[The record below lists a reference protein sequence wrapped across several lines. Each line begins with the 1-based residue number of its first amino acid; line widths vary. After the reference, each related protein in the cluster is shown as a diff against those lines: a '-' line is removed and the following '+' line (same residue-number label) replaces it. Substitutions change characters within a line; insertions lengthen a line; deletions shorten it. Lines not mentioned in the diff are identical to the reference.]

1 MSSLIRS
8 FFFTAVVLGVAACG
22 GGGGGGGG
30 SDRSGGGSLTSGET
44 VTGSVREL
52 EWKHYTI
59 NVPADSAALT
69 VQVVASSGD
78 TDLLVKFNEQPNEDM
93 YYADGEDCY
102 GYAVPAGDALCYL
115 PSPAAGTWY
124 ISLWG
129 TDPTTNYSL
138 TATIVPASSPTA
150 SSVRSTDGSGD
161 ARRLVAQR
169 YIKHDRKPATEPA
182 ASPSTAAV
190 EYPQSGSLEVAKNGD
205 GYRFYFGT
213 DAVTPAVLS
222 VEHNGFWTHFD
233 SWQQFE
239 SAVSR

>member
-8 FFFTAVVLGVAACG
+8 FFVAAVVLGVVACG

-30 SDRSGGGSLTSGET
+30 DGRTGGGGLTSGQA
-44 VTGSVREL
+44 VTGSIREL

-59 NVPADSAALT
+59 NVPADSGALT

-102 GYAVPAGDALCYL
+102 DYAVPGGDAICYL
-115 PSPAAGTWY
+115 PSPAAGVWY

-138 TATIVPASSPTA
+138 TATILPASSPTA
-150 SSVRSTDGSGD
+150 SSVRTMDESDD

-169 YIKHDRKPATEPA
+169 YIKHDRKPATELAESPRVA
-182 ASPSTAAV
+182 AA
-190 EYPQSGSLEVAKNGD
+190 EYPQSGSLEMTKNGD

-222 VEHNGFWTHFD
+222 VEHDGIWSHFD